1 MWAATQKNTHGGVS
15 YILKAA
21 LSGNNGCKTK
31 NTHKGCFLC
40 FGGATRNRTGDEGF
54 ADPCLTAWLWRRMEL
69 LVYYSRGND
78 VCQEVF
84 RDFEKIFR
92 RSAGL
97 SCAHEKGERGG
108 KGEENCRA
116 EKGCGGDTQPPERRA
131 KIQHA
136 KQERERR
143 KAPCRDG
150 KQHQEER
157 HHNACCRRADGFVG
171 AAACLTQTR
180 QFGAGYQREYGA
192 D

>member
-1 MWAATQKNTHGGVS
+1 MGAKQKTPTRGVFCALEAPPGIGPGMSVLQTRALPLGHGAGWNCL
-15 YILKAA
+15 YIIAEEMTFVKR
-21 LSGNNGCKTK
+21 
-31 NTHKGCFLC
+31 F
-40 FGGATRNRTGDEGF
+40 
-54 ADPCLTAWLWRRMEL
+54 
-69 LVYYSRGND
+69 
-78 VCQEVF
+78 F
-84 RDFEKIFR
+84 RDFQKIFR
-92 RSAGL
+92 RSAGP

-116 EKGCGGDTQPPERRA
+116 EKGYGGDTQPPERRA

-157 HHNACCRRADGFVG
+157 HHNACCRRAEGLVG
-171 AAACLTQTR
+171 VAACLTQTR

-192 D
+192 DQSQY

>member
-1 MWAATQKNTHGGVS
+1 MGYNAKNTHGGVS

-84 RDFEKIFR
+84 QGFPKNIPQGF
-92 RSAGL
+92 GCLL
-97 SCAHEKGERGG
+97 SGCAQEKGERGG
-108 KGEENCRA
+108 KGKENCRA

-136 KQERERR
+136 KQER
-143 KAPCRDG
+143 
-150 KQHQEER
+150 
-157 HHNACCRRADGFVG
+157 
-171 AAACLTQTR
+171 
-180 QFGAGYQREYGA
+180 
-192 D
+192 